1 MLVLTACS
9 IRLKC
14 GNPMSFYK
22 YNDDGTPRYTFSSDY
37 VSSGLSYNVTEE
49 AAERRRFITGLTK
62 ALASCIYVQ
71 AILPRLLFFYLGHA
85 L

>member
-49 AAERRRFITGLTK
+49 AAERRRFITGLTIK
-62 ALASCIYVQ
+62 
-71 AILPRLLFFYLGHA
+71 
-85 L
+85 

>member
-1 MLVLTACS
+1 
-9 IRLKC
+9 
-14 GNPMSFYK
+14 MSFYK

-62 ALASCIYVQ
+62 VWASFTYVQ
-71 AILPRLLFFYLGHA
+71 TILARLLFFY
-85 L
+85 